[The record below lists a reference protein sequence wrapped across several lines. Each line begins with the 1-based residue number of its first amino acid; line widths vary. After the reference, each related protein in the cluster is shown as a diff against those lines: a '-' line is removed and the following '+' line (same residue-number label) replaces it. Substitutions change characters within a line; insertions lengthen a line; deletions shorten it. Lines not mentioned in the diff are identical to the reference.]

1 MLTIIINYMRLA
13 MFCISSYKEHIFYN
27 ILCVRSEIK
36 AIINMSHKPY
46 TISQDLWM
54 VPCLVHRNSNE
65 YEPLYRPFRNEINA
79 EKLQIRQTWLSYEDD
94 ALKEIVI
101 ENGARNWISI
111 AKSLNEKVH
120 KGLPMRQGKQCRER
134 WYNHLCPTLQKGKW
148 SATEDLTILEKQKE
162 IGNRWSEIAALLDGR
177 TENQVKNRF
186 KSLMRKAKSLR
197 GNDKDPVELLIQ
209 QLREGAKE
217 KSENFVVP
225 SVINAVM
232 PFFPYTGMNQSGFSS
247 MNDGMQTTYN
257 TVSKN
262 EPSTSHFYHT

>member
-1 MLTIIINYMRLA
+1 
-13 MFCISSYKEHIFYN
+13 
-27 ILCVRSEIK
+27 
-36 AIINMSHKPY
+36 MSHKPY
-46 TISQDLWM
+46 SISQELWM

-79 EKLQIRQTWLSYEDD
+79 EKLQIRQTWLSFEDD
-94 ALKEIVI
+94 ALKVIVI

-111 AKSLNEKVH
+111 AKELNEKVH

-134 WYNHLCPTLQKGKW
+134 WYNHLCPSLHKGKW
-148 SATEDLTILEKQKE
+148 SASEDLTILEKQKE
-162 IGNRWSEIAALLDGR
+162 IGNRWSEIASLLEGR

-186 KSLMRKAKSLR
+186 KSLMRKAKNL
-197 GNDKDPVELLIQ
+197 GNNEKDPIELLIQ

-232 PFFPYTGMNQSGFSS
+232 PFFPYSGMNPSGF
-247 MNDGMQTTYN
+247 NGLNEGMPQN
-257 TVSKN
+257 FNNSQKD
-262 EPSTSHFYHT
+262 EPSPSLFYHT